1 MSDTRPIT
9 RAQVDE
15 VAAVLGR
22 AFVDNPAYRAILA
35 SFSDEARLRAV
46 ERIKRGFT
54 RAAVDHQVAEAIH
67 RDGRIAGASLVCD
80 PGQYPPTLL
89 AKIRQASGCA
99 TLGPRAIRNLLVIDS
114 VMSKRHLKEPHFY
127 LFVLG
132 VDPAFQGRGIGKA
145 LLHRLNAR
153 ADAAGRPCFLE
164 TDKET
169 SVRLYESVGYEV
181 VGEERV
187 AKLDG
192 ARFWFMKR
200 ATRRGVQRS
209 PTDAI

>member
-1 MSDTRPIT
+1 M
-9 RAQVDE
+9 
-15 VAAVLGR
+15 LGR
-22 AFVDNPAYRAILA
+22 AFVDNPGYRALL
-35 SFSDEARLRAV
+35 SFLPDDARLRAV
-46 ERIKRGFT
+46 ERVKRGFT
-54 RAAVDHQVAEAIH
+54 RAAVDHQVAEAIV
-67 RDGRIAGASLVCD
+67 RDGRIVGASLVCD
-80 PGQYPPTLL
+80 PDQYPPTLL
-89 AKIRQASGCA
+89 AKIRQASGCVA
-99 TLGPRAIRNLLVIDS
+99 LGPRAIRNFLVIDS
-114 VMSKRHLKEPHFY
+114 ILSKRHPSEPHFY

-132 VDPAFQGRGIGKA
+132 VDPAWQGRGIGKA
-145 LLHRLNAR
+145 LLHHLNAR